1 MASWRSQKTVEA
13 AIRSAVCNNSRLA
26 ENLLSIF
33 GLIRNAKKSPKTH
46 RELHKKKTLPPHRS
60 GTPKG
65 AKFGSEISHKIS
77 PKAIE
82 WLHPYNFWNL
92 KDVPNEM
99 LVFQGREPPK
109 IDAKT
114 VKKTLKNEARKK
126 ILKRTKFAHHS
137 SLKKDPKTTKNS

>member
-1 MASWRSQKTVEA
+1 MGSWRGQKTVEA
-13 AIRSAVCNNSRLA
+13 VIRSAVCNNSRLA
-26 ENLLSIF
+26 ENRLSIF
-33 GLIRNAKKSPKTH
+33 GLIRSAKKGPKTH
-46 RELHKKKTLPPHRS
+46 REPHKKKTLPTHPS

-77 PKAIE
+77 PKARE
-82 WLHPYNFWNL
+82 CLHPYNFGNF

-109 IDAKT
+109 MDAKT

-137 SLKKDPKTTKNS
+137 S